1 VPKANG
7 PHAAGG
13 KGGVSCVRGCWT
25 GAPGVEP
32 WAPCWTEA
40 VGRQLV
46 AYPDSGHEAQLAP
59 LLQVVGSVVSEL
71 VA

>member
-7 PHAAGG
+7 PHAAAPPGG
-13 KGGVSCVRGCWT
+13 SRGRGCWT

-32 WAPCWTEA
+32 RAPCWTEA

>member
-7 PHAAGG
+7 PHAAAGPRG
-13 KGGVSCVRGCWT
+13 FPGGGVWT